1 MGPMIFNIYVADLQ
15 TTMTNRCH
23 HHTDDTT
30 LYAHAKLSQLDECI
44 SSIKSDLVKLED
56 WAEKWD
62 LAIDPTKTKCMV
74 ISTKQMSTAHS
85 LDSFFFFFATKA
97 GDYSREAIIS
107 TIAHIK

>member
-30 LYAHAKLSQLDECI
+30 LYAHAKPSQLDECI

-56 WAEKWD
+56 WAEKWN
-62 LAIDPTKTKCMV
+62 LAIDPTNTKCMV
-74 ISTKQMSTAHS
+74 ISTKQMSTAYS
-85 LDSFFFFFATKA
+85 LDSFEPELSINGT
-97 GDYSREAIIS
+97 SIERV
-107 TIAHIK
+107 

>member
-44 SSIKSDLVKLED
+44 CSSKSDLVKLED
-56 WAEKWD
+56 WAEKWN
-62 LAIDPTKTKCMV
+62 LAIGPTKTKCMV

-85 LDSFFFFFATKA
+85 LDSFEPEL
-97 GDYSREAIIS
+97 SINSPSIERV
-107 TIAHIK
+107 

>member
-1 MGPMIFNIYVADLQ
+1 MQIDDNRSNSLKVNFGLPRGFIMGQMIFNIYVADLQ

-56 WAEKWD
+56 WAEK
-62 LAIDPTKTKCMV
+62 
-74 ISTKQMSTAHS
+74 
-85 LDSFFFFFATKA
+85 
-97 GDYSREAIIS
+97 
-107 TIAHIK
+107 

>member
-1 MGPMIFNIYVADLQ
+1 MIFNIYVADLQ

-56 WAEKWD
+56 WAEK
-62 LAIDPTKTKCMV
+62 
-74 ISTKQMSTAHS
+74 
-85 LDSFFFFFATKA
+85 
-97 GDYSREAIIS
+97 
-107 TIAHIK
+107 